1 MSNPHWFA
9 RRFPVG
15 HKSNALAPVTKEG
28 RMVGLLFTA
37 LMIVG
42 AGIGAAVAASG
53 DVILGICIF
62 AVFGGLGGA
71 MFLIVAQQK
80 TDREHTVADYAEGRV
95 GPKAIRDEKPA
106 RGQQRS
112 RR

>member
-1 MSNPHWFA
+1 MSNQYWFA

-42 AGIGAAVAASG
+42 AAIGAALAAAG
-53 DVILGICIF
+53 DIVLGVCIF
-62 AVFGGLGGA
+62 AVLGGIGGG

-80 TDREHTVADYAEGRV
+80 TDREHTVDDYAAGRV
-95 GPKAIRDEKPA
+95 GPKAATRDRSGA
-106 RGQQRS
+106 RR
-112 RR
+112 

>member
-1 MSNPHWFA
+1 MSNEYWFA

-15 HKSNALAPVTKEG
+15 HKSNALAPVTKQG

-42 AGIGAAVAASG
+42 GAIGAAVAAAG
-53 DVILGICIF
+53 DFILGICIF
-62 AVFGGLGGA
+62 AVLGGIGGA
-71 MFLIVAQQK
+71 MFIIVAQQK
-80 TDREHTVADYAEGRV
+80 TDREHTVEDYAAGRV
-95 GPKAIRDEKPA
+95 GGPKAAAAPS
-106 RGQQRS
+106 RGP

>member
-1 MSNPHWFA
+1 MSNPYWFA

-28 RMVGLLFTA
+28 RMVGLLFTG

-42 AGIGAAVAASG
+42 AAIGAALAAAG
-53 DVILGICIF
+53 DIILGVCIF
-62 AVFGGLGGA
+62 AVLGGVGGG

-80 TDREHTVADYAEGRV
+80 TDRDHTVADYAEGRV
-95 GPKAIRDEKPA
+95 GPKAA
-106 RGQQRS
+106 RREQPQRG

>member
-1 MSNPHWFA
+1 MSNQYWFA

-42 AGIGAAVAASG
+42 AAIGAALAAAG
-53 DVILGICIF
+53 DIVLGVCIF
-62 AVFGGLGGA
+62 AVLGGIGGA

-80 TDREHTVADYAEGRV
+80 TDREHTVDDYAAGRV
-95 GPKAIRDEKPA
+95 GPKAATGANR
-106 RGQQRS
+106 RS